1 MHLSVFLG
9 VLGVCL
15 PYVSGV
21 ALAPRQQG
29 VPGVIQ
35 APMWRRDG
43 TRSVE
48 ADVLR
53 RDHLQRRQTAGTVSV
68 PLPGASNKLL
78 YFANSTFFSLNS
90 INMIVTIGTPG
101 QKLALQ
107 IDTGS
112 SDIWVEVPES
122 RLCQLRTN
130 PCATTGTYENSTSST
145 YKYVNS
151 LFSIQYADNTQ
162 AVGDYALETFQI
174 GSMFSEGDN

>member
-1 MHLSVFLG
+1 
-9 VLGVCL
+9 
-15 PYVSGV
+15 
-21 ALAPRQQG
+21 
-29 VPGVIQ
+29 
-35 APMWRRDG
+35 
-43 TRSVE
+43 
-48 ADVLR
+48 
-53 RDHLQRRQTAGTVSV
+53 
-68 PLPGASNKLL
+68 
-78 YFANSTFFSLNS
+78 
-90 INMIVTIGTPG
+90 MIVTIGTPG

-130 PCATTGTYENSTSST
+130 PCGITGTYENSTSST

-174 GSMFSEGDN
+174 GSMSAEGDS